1 MSDISHKP
9 STSLNPSVQ
18 QAFSQLPDLKDEQ
31 LSYESLTDIAIH
43 RLKELNADLAE
54 QSHLPSDPV
63 RTVIEANT
71 YQAWI
76 LLQRITRAQRALLV
90 TTADGDDLDRL
101 GNEYQLT
108 RNTGEN
114 DDPYRLRIR
123 ERMTSSSVAGTKWH
137 YRQRILDIN
146 PQLQQD
152 YGFSDNAILNVHV
165 GSSVGGQVDISLLI
179 NPKYR
184 ENQGAILDAAIRR
197 AGADDVRAIC
207 DRVQVTPAKAKIV
220 DIQARVIANHSDLRH
235 INAYD
240 YLNPC
245 ASDREDIQLRQSLDM
260 RAAISAQLHAGF
272 LDYELADLNQT
283 LTVYKLERIMK
294 VEGLYDL
301 EFIQP
306 QERIEAAPDEYL
318 VLGDVQLEIVPRN
331 RR

>member
-1 MSDISHKP
+1 MSDIFRKP
-9 STSLNPSVQ
+9 SNSLNQSAQ
-18 QAFSQLPDLKDEQ
+18 QAFTQLPDLNDEQ
-31 LSYESLTDIAIH
+31 LSYETLTDLAIS
-43 RLKELNADLAE
+43 RLKELNAGLAE
-54 QSHLPSDPV
+54 HSHISSDPV

-90 TTADGDDLDRL
+90 TTADGEDLDLL

-108 RNTGEN
+108 RNLGEN

-123 ERMTSSSVAGTKWH
+123 ERMTSSSVAGTAWH

-165 GSSVGGQVDISLLI
+165 GSSVGGQVDISVLI

-184 ENQGAILDAAIRR
+184 VTQGAILDAAIRR
-197 AGADDVRAIC
+197 AEADDVRAIC
-207 DRVQVTPAKAKIV
+207 DRVQVVPAKAKVV
-220 DIQARVIANHSDLRH
+220 DIHARAIANHSDLRH
-235 INAYD
+235 INATD
-240 YLNPC
+240 YLTPS
-245 ASDREDIQLRQSLDM
+245 ASDREDIQLKQSLDM
-260 RAAISAQLHAGF
+260 RAAILAQLHAGF
-272 LDYELADLNQT
+272 LDYELANLNQT
-283 LTVYKLERIMK
+283 LTVYKLESIMK

-301 EFIQP
+301 EFIHP
-306 QERIEAAPDEYL
+306 QERIEAAQDEYL